1 MTDRGA
7 LSLGL
12 KITGFAWLLR
22 CVYEVYLG
30 MHSLSFIKT
39 VQDGER
45 LYSDIYVF
53 RAISNTVIV
62 VIVTIVLL
70 AFSDKLS
77 RLIVRKEKPLSE
89 QTIFGAAVALVGII
103 FVSLAIESLF
113 ASIMSALEIG
123 ENRTALSVLSV
134 GWRWAYVVE
143 KGAILLAGLYLA
155 CCRQHIV
162 NLTTN
167 WQKYLSTLRRFF
179 SLNEPG

>member
-1 MTDRGA
+1 MTDRDA

-12 KITGFAWLLR
+12 KVTGFAWLLR

-30 MHSLSFIKT
+30 MHSLSFINMT
-39 VQDGER
+39 QGGER
-45 LYSDIYVF
+45 LYSDIYAF
-53 RAISNTVIV
+53 RAMGNIVIV
-62 VIVTIVLL
+62 VIVTFVLL
-70 AFSDKLS
+70 AFSDRLS
-77 RLIVRKEKPLSE
+77 QLIVRKEKPLSE
-89 QTIFGAAVALVGII
+89 QTIFGAAVVLVGII
-103 FVSLAIESLF
+103 FAALAVESLP
-113 ASIMSALEIG
+113 AYIISAMEIDK
-123 ENRTALSVLSV
+123 NRTALSVLSS
-134 GWRWAYVVE
+134 GWKWAYVVE